1 MDIYTFAMQMEK
13 DGEGYYR
20 QLEKKCN
27 NQGLKKI
34 FAMLADE
41 EVKHFQVIKQ
51 LQDKNS
57 LPKAVGSDVLKN
69 TRNIFEEMRAG
80 KLVFSQGHYV
90 DTTEETN
97 AYRKARDIEEQSRTF
112 YLEKAEVVSDN
123 EAKLLL
129 RMLAAEEDK
138 HCRIMDNIIDFV
150 SRPEPGNWLE
160 NAEWHHLEAY

>member
-1 MDIYTFAMQMEK
+1 MNIYTFAMQMEK
-13 DGEGYYR
+13 DGEEYYR
-20 QLEKKCN
+20 QLEQKCN

-51 LQDKNS
+51 LQDKTS
-57 LPKAVGSDVLKN
+57 LPKVVSSDVLKN

-80 KLVFSQGHYV
+80 KLIFTQGHYV

-112 YLEKAEVVSDN
+112 YLEKAEAATDN
-123 EAKLLL
+123 ESKLLL
-129 RMLAAEEDK
+129 KMLAAEEDK
-138 HCRIMDNIIDFV
+138 HCRILDNIVDFV

-160 NAEWHHLEAY
+160 NAEWHHLESY